1 MPTVWAIQ
9 FPWLNCPF
17 FISGEVRLIDR
28 HDEYSLLL
36 LAGGKNARMGAVK
49 AELLY
54 EGKTFLEHM
63 LDKAR
68 HLGIRDFYIS
78 GYESPF
84 ENVRTLPDH
93 FTDRG
98 PLGGLHAGLRA
109 IRTPYCLVL
118 PVDAPKLPPEILEEL
133 ICRHQNRTDEQVLIW
148 EHGVR
153 QEPLI
158 AIYPAAMADTI
169 EDLIR
174 EHSAA
179 VFHALEVWGYRR
191 YRRELQEDL
200 VLNVNTPQAYN
211 RLLGLETEAL
221 MEKETIMLRRISG
234 QELINTKDEVAL
246 EHHLTIH
253 LHNGKQIQVACTPTH
268 TEELVLGRRYLLGD
282 LMQKEYPPQPE
293 GTLEA
298 VEIQLLFSILES
310 MFENPGDLFQSTGC
324 AHSCALVTDGQLR
337 CAMEDIGRHN
347 ALDKVIGYA
356 LKHGIP
362 IGQSIVFTSGRISE
376 DYLQKVIKA
385 GFRIVVSRS
394 AVTAGAV
401 ALARRENITLL
412 GFMRKNAGNVYHMGE
427 VSLR

>member
-1 MPTVWAIQ
+1 MA
-9 FPWLNCPF
+9 
-17 FISGEVRLIDR
+17 R

-36 LAGGKNARMGAVK
+36 LAGGKNARMGTVK

-54 EGKTFLEHM
+54 KGKTFLEHM

-68 HLGIRDFYIS
+68 YLGIRDFYIS

-84 ENVRTLPDH
+84 AHVRTLPDH

-98 PLGGLHAGLRA
+98 PLGGVHAGLRA

-118 PVDAPKLPPEILEEL
+118 PVDAPALPAEILEEL
-133 ICRHQNRTDEQVLIW
+133 ICRHEKRTDEQVLIW

-158 AIYPAAMADTI
+158 GIYPAAMADTI
-169 EDLIR
+169 EAQIR
-174 EHSAA
+174 EHSAP
-179 VFHALEVWGYRR
+179 VFRSLELWGYRR
-191 YRRELQEDL
+191 YRREPEENL
-200 VLNVNTPQAYN
+200 VLNVNTPQAYH
-211 RLLGLETEAL
+211 RLLGLETEAV
-221 MEKETIMLRRISG
+221 MEKETIMLQRISG
-234 QELINTKDEVAL
+234 TERIHTKDEVAL

-253 LHNGKQIQVACTPTH
+253 LHNGSSVRVACTPTH
-268 TEELVLGRRYLLGD
+268 KEELILGRRYLLDD
-282 LMQKEYPPQPE
+282 LMQKEYPPQPQDK
-293 GTLEA
+293 LEA
-298 VEIQLLFSILES
+298 VEIRLLFSVLET
-310 MFENPGDLFQSTGC
+310 MFENPGDLFQATGC
-324 AHSCALVTDGQLR
+324 AHSCALVTDGVLQ

-356 LKHGIP
+356 LKNGIP
-362 IGQSIVFTSGRISE
+362 MGNSIVFTSGRISE

-412 GFMRKNAGNVYHMGE
+412 GFMRKNAGNLYHAGE
-427 VSLR
+427 VALN